1 MFKARP
7 MSVNKMI
14 GAAQDGLRAM
24 SSNVA
29 FGEKNTPMIRPIELI
44 AGWDC
49 ASGAGKDAVVAI
61 EVPPQ
66 RRRRHRR
73 ISPPFYPAL
82 RQNTRKISSPV
93 GAQLYPEHS
102 RRNAAPQL
110 GTLYLAPAFRSGLRR
125 LPEIAIRPKRPLRA
139 ERYADGTGRYF
150 NRSRKGGSM
159 PCVRRSTL
167 ICATCRAS

>member
-1 MFKARP
+1 

-29 FGEKNTPMIRPIELI
+29 FDEKNTPMIRPIELI
-44 AGWDC
+44 AGCDC

-61 EVPPQ
+61 EVPPP
-66 RRRRHRR
+66 RRRLYRR

-93 GAQLYPEHS
+93 GGAALS
-102 RRNAAPQL
+102 RAPPRERC
-110 GTLYLAPAFRSGLRR
+110 APARHDFKSNANW
-125 LPEIAIRPKRPLRA
+125 I
-139 ERYADGTGRYF
+139 
-150 NRSRKGGSM
+150 M
-159 PCVRRSTL
+159 P
-167 ICATCRAS
+167 